1 MAKKNLIF
9 PAVFGVALFAGLSL
23 AQDPVVNIDRARHPN
38 LAEAQEHIVAANA
51 AIARAQADNK
61 YDMKGHAEK
70 ARQHLAEADRE
81 LRAAATAANEGMK
94 R

>member
-38 LAEAQEHIVAANA
+38 LAEAQ
-51 AIARAQADNK
+51 
-61 YDMKGHAEK
+61 
-70 ARQHLAEADRE
+70 
-81 LRAAATAANEGMK
+81 
-94 R
+94 